1 MELVFCVYLFEVIH
15 KKDRLEPLSSVLN
28 LRTEVRNHT
37 QIRLVPL
44 STKDKMSH
52 VEGHHEI
59 STSHLNAIELLP
71 IWIMFI
77 DRIIDRIWIS
87 IVVLTTALFQ
97 P

>member
-1 MELVFCVYLFEVIH
+1 MFFRLDRCVLFGTGRIWRFYQRNKAYL
-15 KKDRLEPLSSVLN
+15 DPLSSTFN
-28 LRTEVRNHT
+28 LKVEVENHT

-59 STSHLNAIELLP
+59 STSYLNAIELLP

-77 DRIIDRIWIS
+77 DRIIDRI
-87 IVVLTTALFQ
+87 
-97 P
+97 